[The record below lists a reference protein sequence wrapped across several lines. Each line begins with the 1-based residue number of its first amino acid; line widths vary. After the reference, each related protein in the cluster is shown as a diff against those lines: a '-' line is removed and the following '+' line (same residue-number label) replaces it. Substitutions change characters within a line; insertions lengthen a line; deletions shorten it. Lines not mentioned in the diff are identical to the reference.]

1 MDEILAFEQVD
12 AIIVPLMTLGHTHV
26 GSNHEI
32 TFAVVGSGDVSVACA
47 ALNACVL
54 LGIEDSIAAEDVGVV
69 ITVAAHGIS
78 SVLSAIAHVT
88 IEIAVVTFLQV
99 LCRKGQGQE
108 SQAEC

>member
-1 MDEILAFEQVD
+1 
-12 AIIVPLMTLGHTHV
+12 MTLDHTHV